1 MSKAIWSADRRRKV
15 LRALKPSP
23 TTLILIG
30 LIAYLWF
37 RPPAWVSD
45 QSTPVAPF
53 TVRPVNG
60 EPYAFDSLRGK
71 VILVNFWAS
80 WCPYCRHEMPAMQ
93 KFYDK
98 YRSRGFAIVAF
109 SADATAAEAEQYL
122 RQHGYT
128 FQTAMSE
135 PEHTAVFGDVARLP
149 TSFIVDK
156 RGRIRKKIIGQVH
169 YARLEKL
176 VLPLL
181 GE

>member
-1 MSKAIWSADRRRKV
+1 MRLNREKI

-23 TTLILIG
+23 VTIILIV
-30 LIAYLWF
+30 LITYLWF

-45 QSTPVAPF
+45 QLTPVPAF
-53 TVRPVNG
+53 TVRPLHG
-60 EPYAFDSLRGK
+60 AAYEFSTLRGK

-93 KFYDK
+93 KFYDA
-98 YRSRGFAIVAF
+98 YRQRGFEIVAF
-109 SADATAAEAEQYL
+109 SADANAASAARYL
-122 RQHGYT
+122 REHGYM
-128 FQTAMSE
+128 FPAAMTE
-135 PEHTAVFGDVARLP
+135 PEHSAAFGGVSRLP

-156 RGRIRKKIIGQVH
+156 RGRIRKKIVGQLH

-181 GE
+181 EE